1 MNNLKYNLEI
11 IGEKTNYTPHKEILD
26 PIINSDKKIF
36 EITAD
41 NSYGKTFILNLI
53 AYALSAE
60 KLDGDRILPAIKESI
75 ARYNDQNAYNLDYT
89 IDLDLP
95 DNKKLHLTKEKG
107 RGKLIQIDSGS
118 PISHDMLHKE
128 LSVIYDVPTNPSE
141 RLDAVIKDLGVWN
154 ENLMLKF
161 NKISRHL
168 NDITKEFD
176 SVRNEDKIASLKEK
190 SIKKEKEITQ
200 KTIEIEL
207 QKVLL
212 DELTKLTNL
221 KQLSSYL
228 KVKLLSESEF
238 LKKSKAFKGLKK
250 PQKIEKKDE
259 LKIKQFASDITVIER
274 NFRMLISKFI
284 RLINDDSELI
294 DLITENNTSYK
305 HYGFIKEKEI
315 KDLILSDNYIV
326 TQDNFIKSVEYIKE
340 LVLTFINDKKNDES
354 YVINNSY
361 KQLIVLLED
370 LIEKNID
377 YLLKSAT
384 SVDSSVLKTQLESI
398 IKEHKIKNY
407 DEVRKFFKDE
417 LKPLKGYFAQYYR
430 LHNAW
435 QKESKKRLVN
445 DDDDKY
451 YVLEAKLNDAKEKLK
466 KAKSNFDKTLGICAY
481 DMEIDD
487 LSKFDS
493 LDKITN
499 LEFAVKKKITDT
511 NKLEN
516 LPSAKNDTE
525 KEIIKLRKTKE
536 DLELNKR
543 ILDIT
548 YDKENAKNLSKYT
561 DEQKNK
567 IKTFSRIVDRIRVN
581 TTNFKTLISNI
592 KEGDLSRFKDTEDV
606 RFIEIAG
613 KIIAYS
619 MDNKLLRKDGEF
631 IELKYY
637 DMIKQEFHCSDDIV
651 IKKDDVSTGLASA
664 NYLKQRIENVEG
676 KYVVVLLDEIGNMAQ
691 NALDKVIESIK
702 KLETQN
708 RLVLAVFTRPNS
720 KGIKI
725 IDY

>member
-11 IGEKTNYTPHKEILD
+11 IREKTNYTPHKEILD
-26 PIINSDKKIF
+26 PILNSEKKIF

-75 ARYNDQNAYNLDYT
+75 ARYDDQNAYNLDYT

-118 PISHDMLHKE
+118 PISYNMLHKD

-141 RLDAVIKDLGVWN
+141 RLNAVIKDLGVWN

-168 NDITKEFD
+168 NEITKEFD
-176 SVRNEDKIASLKEK
+176 SVRNEERITSLKDK
-190 SIKKEKEITQ
+190 SIKHKK
-200 KTIEIEL
+200 EIEL
-207 QKVLL
+207 KEADIKSKNILL

-221 KQLSSYL
+221 RQLSA
-228 KVKLLSESEF
+228 F
-238 LKKSKAFKGLKK
+238 LKIKFQSETEVLKKAKAFKGLKK

-259 LKIKQFASDITVIER
+259 LKIKQLALGLAHIER
-274 NFRMLISKFI
+274 DFRMLISK
-284 RLINDDSELI
+284 LINSINSDIEI
-294 DLITENNTSYK
+294 VELITENKTSAK
-305 HYGFIKEKEI
+305 HYNSIKEKKI
-315 KDLILSDNYIV
+315 KDIILSDNYIV
-326 TQDNFIKSVEYIKE
+326 TQNNFIKSVEYIKE
-340 LVLTFINDKKNDES
+340 QVLTFINDKKNDES
-354 YVINNSY
+354 YVIHSSY
-361 KQLIVLLED
+361 RQLIALLED

-377 YLLKSAT
+377 YLLKTAT
-384 SVDSSVLKTQLESI
+384 TVDSSVLKTQLETI
-398 IKEHKIKNY
+398 IKEHKIKDY
-407 DEVRKFFKDE
+407 DLIKKFFKDE
-417 LKPLKGYFAQYYR
+417 LKPLKGFFSQYFR
-430 LHNAW
+430 NHNAW
-435 QKESKKRLVN
+435 VKENEKKLVN
-445 DDDDKY
+445 DTDSKY
-451 YVLEAKLNDAKEKLK
+451 YELEAKLKEAKEKLK
-466 KAKSNFDKTLGICAY
+466 RSNSNFEITRGICAKQ
-481 DMEIDD
+481 MNIDD

-493 LDKITN
+493 LDKIADLEYNVRKNNSN
-499 LEFAVKKKITDT
+499 LSD
-511 NKLEN
+511 N
-516 LPSAKNDTE
+516 LTSAKLDIE
-525 KEIIKLRKTKE
+525 KEILKLNKTKS
-536 DLELNKR
+536 DLEVDKR
-543 ILDIT
+543 ITDRT
-548 YDKENAKNLSKYT
+548 YEKENAKNPSKYN
-561 DEQKNK
+561 DEQKKK
-567 IKTFSRIVDRIRVN
+567 IKTFSRIVSTIITN
-581 TTNFKTLISNI
+581 TSKFKKLISNI
-592 KEGDLSRFKDTEDV
+592 EKGDLSKFKETEDV

-631 IELKYY
+631 VELKFY
-637 DMIKQEFHCSDDIV
+637 DMIKQEFHCSGNLI

-720 KGIKI
+720 NGIKI

>member
-11 IGEKTNYTPHKEILD
+11 IGEKTIYTPHKEIID
-26 PIINSDKKIF
+26 PILNSKKKIF

-53 AYALSAE
+53 AYALNAE
-60 KLDGDRILPAIKESI
+60 KLDGDRILPSIKDLI
-75 ARYNDQNAYNLDYT
+75 ARYDDQDAYNLDYT

-107 RGKLIQIDSGS
+107 RGKLIQIDGS
-118 PISHDMLHKE
+118 APISYETLHKD

-141 RLDAVIKDLGVWN
+141 RLNAVIKDLGEWN
-154 ENLMLKF
+154 ENLILKF

-190 SIKKEKEITQ
+190 YNKKEKEIAQ
-200 KTIEIEL
+200 KTIEIES

-221 KQLSSYL
+221 RQLSSFF
-228 KVKLLSESEF
+228 KVKLLSESEE
-238 LKKSKAFKGLKK
+238 LKKSKAFKGIKK

-259 LKIKQFASDITVIER
+259 LKIKQFASELTVIER
-274 NFRMLISKFI
+274 NFRMLISKLI
-284 RLINDDSELI
+284 RQINDDVELV
-294 DLITENNTSYK
+294 DLITENNTNNK
-305 HYGFIKEKEI
+305 HYNSIKEKDI
-315 KDLILSDNYIV
+315 KDIILTDNYIV
-326 TQDNFIKSVEYIKE
+326 TQNNFIKSVDYIKE
-340 LVLTFINDKKNDES
+340 QVLTFINDKKNDES
-354 YVINNSY
+354 YVINNTY
-361 KQLIVLLED
+361 KQLIALLED

-377 YLLKSAT
+377 HLLKTAT

-407 DEVRKFFKDE
+407 DEVRQFFRNE

-430 LHNAW
+430 THNAW
-435 QKESKKRLVN
+435 IKESKKKLVN
-445 DDDDKY
+445 DSDSQY
-451 YVLEAKLNDAKEKLK
+451 YVLEAKLKQAKEKLK
-466 KAKSNFDKTLGICAY
+466 LAKSNYTKTLGICASN
-481 DMEIDD
+481 MEIDD

-493 LDKITN
+493 LDKISSI
-499 LEFAVKKKITDT
+499 EFTVKKKIS
-511 NKLEN
+511 NSNLLEN
-516 LPSAKNDTE
+516 LSSSKSDTE
-525 KEIIKLRKTKE
+525 KEIKRLQKTKDDYE
-536 DLELNKR
+536 LEKR
-543 ILDIT
+543 ILDRT
-548 YDKENAKNLSKYT
+548 YEKENAKNPSKYT
-561 DEQKNK
+561 DTQKNK
-567 IKTFSRIVDRIRVN
+567 IKIFEKIVDRIRTN
-581 TTNFKTLISNI
+581 TTKYKELIAEI
-592 KEGDLSRFKDTEDV
+592 KEGDLSSIKDNEDL

-619 MDNKLLRKDGEF
+619 MDNKLLRKDGHF
-631 IELKYY
+631 VELKFY
-637 DMIKQEFHCSDDIV
+637 DMIKQEFHCSDEIV
-651 IKKDDVSTGLASA
+651 IKKADVSTGLASA

-720 KGIKI
+720 KEIKI
-725 IDY
+725 IEY